1 MEVSMLDRLTAGRT
15 DLVFDLL
22 NQGHSATATDADGVS
37 LLSWCAYYGTEAT
50 VTLLLDAGAR
60 VDVKDAQGDSPLWGS
75 WYRRPASLL
84 RLLCYG
90 DFYIRPDYAGMRA
103 HLQGEPEET

>member
-1 MEVSMLDRLTAGRT
+1 
-15 DLVFDLL
+15 
-22 NQGHSATATDADGVS
+22 
-37 LLSWCAYYGTEAT
+37 
-50 VTLLLDAGAR
+50 